1 MITELSKVDPEIT
14 GGVRVEVVE
23 YRIRNYRLHN
33 SLEQMSRLLLFCL
46 ECDSNNTASKNL
58 PSDTRKI
65 LQQWGIV
72 KSEFEFGMEHND
84 VPTGS
89 HEYAYTVVM
98 PSGKEIHK
106 IRNVKMK
113 RVVTEIFNTAR
124 VMLSLDSANSQG
136 FVAAEDAADIRK
148 MFTVTDACFSRWIGK
163 GEGDDL
169 GLSAPAYEKL
179 GEIRP
184 DVSDYASI
192 LEPARS
198 MPKPKLSDVAD
209 TDGRPVGSGA

>member
-1 MITELSKVDPEIT
+1 MITELKKVDPEVT
-14 GGVRVEVVE
+14 GGVQVEVVD

-33 SLEQMSRLLLFCL
+33 ALEQMSRLLLFCL

-65 LQQWGIV
+65 LQQWDICKG
-72 KSEFEFGMEHND
+72 EFEFGMEHND

-89 HEYAYTVVM
+89 HEYAYTMVI
-98 PSGKEIHK
+98 PSGKEIQK

-136 FVAAEDAADIRK
+136 YVADVDATDIRT
-148 MFTVTDACFSRWIGK
+148 MFDVTDACFTRWIGD
-163 GEGDDL
+163 GQPGSL
-169 GLSAPAYEKL
+169 GLDAPAYEKL

-184 DVSDYASI
+184 DVDSDYAQV
-192 LEPARS
+192 LEPSRAMP
-198 MPKPKLSDVAD
+198 MPKLDDVAD
-209 TDGRPVGSGA
+209 TAD